1 MLVFLVE
8 NVSFLSYE
16 MNFIQRFVESHIV
29 MFTGNSGL
37 KPKEGEDT
45 SKPWM
50 WPINYRVNSNK
61 SCNKGSKYMLTVF
74 LKIPGSVLLN

>member
-1 MLVFLVE
+1 MPGFLVE

-16 MNFIQRFVESHIV
+16 MNFFERFVESHIV

-50 WPINYRVNSNK
+50 WPINYRVEFK
-61 SCNKGSKYMLTVF
+61 MKVATKEAIDC
-74 LKIPGSVLLN
+74 